1 MVQKN
6 SMYWQFDPAVSCA
19 KITFQCGRRVS
30 LKFGLERVPL
40 LRTQHGFTLIELI
53 VTMIV
58 IGILAVTVLPKFSLL
73 KGYDEAGY
81 RDKVKATLE
90 FARKS
95 AVAQR
100 RYVCAVIDASYDL
113 TLTIETAIPENHTGS
128 CPYSRLLT
136 LPAADKSCS
145 GVTNKVCHPS
155 SVTLTPAAAI
165 LFDAQGRPVSG
176 ASTYTV
182 TGDTAWPITV
192 EAETGYV
199 H

>member
-1 MVQKN
+1 MVMFELCGASQ
-6 SMYWQFDPAVSCA
+6 YWCRLATLKRRSHRS
-19 KITFQCGRRVS
+19 ITS
-30 LKFGLERVPL
+30 ER
-40 LRTQHGFTLIELI
+40 LRQRIRWIRPQHGFTLVELI
-53 VTMIV
+53 VMMIV
-58 IGILAVTVLPKFSLL
+58 IAILAVAVVPRFSLL
-73 KGYDEAGY
+73 SGFDEVGY

-145 GVTNKVCHPS
+145 GVTNKVCHPGN
-155 SVTLTPAAAI
+155 VTLTPAATI

-182 TGDTAWPITV
+182 TGDTNWPITV